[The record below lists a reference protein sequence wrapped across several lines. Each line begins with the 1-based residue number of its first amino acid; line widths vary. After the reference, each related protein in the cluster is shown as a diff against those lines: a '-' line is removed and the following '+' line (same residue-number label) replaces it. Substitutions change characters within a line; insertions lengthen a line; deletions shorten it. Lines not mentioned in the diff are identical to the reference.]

1 MPQSLANV
9 LVHLVFSTKDR
20 VPLIRA
26 DVESE
31 LYAYT
36 SKVLDT
42 SDSPMIAIGGI
53 EDHVHI
59 LFKLSRKFAIAD
71 LVETVKTDTSRW
83 IKSKGAAYTDFYW
96 QSGYGAFSVSP
107 TTADKVIGY
116 IRNQTEH
123 HRAKSFQDEALFHPN
138 NVNRKPRGRLLVP
151 CACPPGGMGYQEK
164 HVRM

>member
-20 VPLIRA
+20 VPLIRS
-26 DVESE
+26 DVEPE

-42 SDSPMIAIGGI
+42 SDSPMIVIGGM

-59 LFKLSRKFAIAD
+59 LFKLSRKFAIMD
-71 LVETVKTDTSRW
+71 IVETVKTDTSRW
-83 IKSKGAAYTDFYW
+83 IKSKGAGYADFYW

-107 TTADKVIGY
+107 TTADKVIVY
-116 IRNQTEH
+116 IRNQKEH
-123 HRAKSFQDEALFHPN
+123 HRRKSFQDEYRELM
-138 NVNRKPRGRLLVP
+138 RL
-151 CACPPGGMGYQEK
+151 AGMELDERYAWG
-164 HVRM
+164 